1 MFLSEYLHFSEKKTE
16 QFKYKKLKELIL
28 RKLFWKYFER
38 QHLKY
43 MSSSIPDY
51 FIIKFQD
58 LRGIH
63 AYINSCIKSPQ
74 CKVIVNFVY

>member
-16 QFKYKKLKELIL
+16 QFKYKK
-28 RKLFWKYFER
+28 Y
-38 QHLKY
+38 LKY

-58 LRGIH
+58 LRAFMHI
-63 AYINSCIKSPQ
+63 
-74 CKVIVNFVY
+74 